1 MGYWKSKPNCYNEHN
16 FIEIPEGC
24 HRVQIK
30 NVRVERFNSGKK
42 CYELT
47 LKVSGY
53 HGLLWFYLWEDPEN
67 SYNNAEKIYQFFD
80 SFQIEDH
87 DLKNYKNWV
96 GKTGAVSV
104 AHYDGV
110 INGVWG
116 RWHEYEAMVTGC
128 LSGKQR
134 DRLPLWKEPYAGPY
148 KYEDP
153 IAPVEPGGPF

>member
-24 HRVQIK
+24 HRVQIR
-30 NVRVERFNSGKK
+30 NVRVEKFNSGKK

-67 SYNNAEKIYQFFD
+67 SYNNAEKISQFFD

-87 DLKNYKNWV
+87 DFAKYKNWV
-96 GKTGAVSV
+96 GKAGAVYVS
-104 AHYDGV
+104 HYDGMK
-110 INGVWG
+110 
-116 RWHEYEAMVTGC
+116 YD
-128 LSGKQR
+128 LQ
-134 DRLPLWKEPYAGPY
+134 GPWY
-148 KYEDP
+148 KYEAKVTSCLVGIQRDALP
-153 IAPVEPGGPF
+153 PWCEAPAEPL